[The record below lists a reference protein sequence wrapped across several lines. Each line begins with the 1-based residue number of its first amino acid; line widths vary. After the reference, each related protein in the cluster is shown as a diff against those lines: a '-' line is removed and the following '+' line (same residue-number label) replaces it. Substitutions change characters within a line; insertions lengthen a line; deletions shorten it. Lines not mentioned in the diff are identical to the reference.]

1 MAPPSIVA
9 AALAE
14 ALEAGSASPRSVA
27 SRWAS
32 VLGFETAPAW
42 LGRMARRVAARVA
55 QDPPRRR
62 DDLVRLLE
70 RDRGLSNAAVGG
82 ALGVRRWI
90 LAPASMLPAPG
101 PLATWDVPRLATSGD
116 VAAWLDLSVPEL
128 EWFAGTEG
136 RSGRTP
142 PGKLA
147 HYRCRWRKKPSG
159 GLRLLEAPKLRL
171 MAIQRRVLHEIL
183 DRVPAHAAAH
193 GFTKRRSILTHAAPH
208 AGAAIVIVM
217 DLASFFAQVRASRVF
232 ALFRTLGYPEP
243 VARLF
248 TGLTTCAT
256 PREVW
261 AEAPPPR
268 TARDVRERFSA
279 RRFYRAPHLPQGAPT
294 SPALANL
301 AAYRLDVRLD
311 AAATSCGARYTR
323 YADDLTFSGG
333 AELRRRARAF
343 TAMALRI
350 AAEEGFAVNPQKT
363 RFLTQSVPQRVTGL
377 VVNARPNVPRSDRKL
392 LEAILFNARRDGPA
406 SQNRTG
412 HPDFRAHLMGR
423 VAWIESVDVRRG
435 AELRRLFDAIDWNR

>member
-14 ALEAGSASPRSVA
+14 VLETGSASPRELA
-27 SRWAS
+27 TRWAS
-32 VLGFETAPAW
+32 VLGFEKAPAW
-42 LGRMARRVAARVA
+42 LRRMARRVVARVP
-55 QDPPRRR
+55 QNPPRRQ
-62 DDLVRLLE
+62 DDMVRLLV
-70 RDRGLSNAAVGG
+70 RDRGLLNAAVGG
-82 ALGVRRWI
+82 ALGVRRWVV
-90 LAPASMLPAPG
+90 APASMRPAPG
-101 PLATWDVPRLATSGD
+101 PPATWDVPSLATSGD
-116 VAAWLDLSVPEL
+116 VAAWLGLSVPEL

-136 RSGRTP
+136 RSGRTT

-159 GLRLLEAPKLRL
+159 SLRLLEAPKPRL
-171 MAIQRRVLHEIL
+171 MAIQRRILHEIL

-193 GFTKRRSILTHAAPH
+193 GFTKGRSILTHATLH

-232 ALFRTLGYPEP
+232 ALFRALGYPEP
-243 VARLF
+243 VARLL

-256 PREVW
+256 PAEVW
-261 AEAPPPR
+261 AEAPPPT

-301 AAYRLDVRLD
+301 AAYGLDVRLD
-311 AAATSCGARYTR
+311 AAATACGARYTR

-333 AELRRRARAF
+333 AELLDRPRVF
-343 TAMALRI
+343 TAMASRI
-350 AAEEGFAVNPQKT
+350 AAEEGFAVNASKT
-363 RFLTQSVPQRVTGL
+363 RFATQSVPQRVTGL
-377 VVNARPNVPRSDRKL
+377 VVNVRPNVPRGDWKL

-406 SQNRTG
+406 SQNRSA

-423 VAWIESVDVRRG
+423 VAWVASMDARRG
-435 AELRRLFDAIDWNR
+435 AELRGLFDAIDWSR